1 MILDGIKAGSVIIS
15 SAGHDCGRAMVVT
28 AVEGGVVYVADGK
41 ERKLNSP
48 KKKNTKHVRP
58 THSSIELSGLTD
70 KKLRQTLKAF
80 VLQES
85 E

>member
-1 MILDGIKAGSVIIS
+1 MIMDSIKAGSVIIS
-15 SAGHDCGRAMVVT
+15 SAGHDCGRPMVVIS
-28 AVEGGVVYVADGK
+28 VEGGAVYVADGK

-58 THSSIELSGLTD
+58 TKSSIELEGLTD

>member
-1 MILDGIKAGSVIIS
+1 MIYESVKVGSVVIS
-15 SAGHDCGRAMVVT
+15 SAGHDCDRAMVVT
-28 AVEGGVVYVADGK
+28 AIEGNVVYVADGK
-41 ERKLNSP
+41 ERKLASP
-48 KKKNTKHVRP
+48 KKKNIKHVRP
-58 THSSIELSGLTD
+58 TKSSIELSGLTD

>member
-1 MILDGIKAGSVIIS
+1 MIMDSIKAGSVIIS
-15 SAGHDCGRAMVVT
+15 SAGHDCGRPMVAT

-48 KKKNTKHVRP
+48 KKKNIKHVRP
-58 THSSIELSGLTD
+58 TKSTIELEGLTD